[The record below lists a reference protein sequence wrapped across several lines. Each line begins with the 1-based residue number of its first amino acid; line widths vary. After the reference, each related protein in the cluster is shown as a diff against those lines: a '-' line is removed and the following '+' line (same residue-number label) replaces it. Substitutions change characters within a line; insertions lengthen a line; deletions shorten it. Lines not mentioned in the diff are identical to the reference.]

1 MRRCRPRLAAR
12 RRFVR
17 RSRDKASAQVSTD
30 RMKTVL
36 REKLGL
42 KRNAAPSGRISYDIP
57 HPLRTR
63 GATLVGTW
71 LSLVE
76 HSLGVRGV
84 GSSNLPVPTNSPAI
98 CFSAVGIQGP
108 KLPTHEAPQSF
119 APSAQESLRG
129 ESLRRRSARQ
139 ICPSRPILRYICFFT
154 VGIQGPKLPTH
165 EAPQSLAPS
174 AQESLRGE
182 SLRRRSARQ
191 ICPSRPIL

>member
-84 GSSNLPVPTNSPAI
+84 GSSNLPVPTNSPQI
-98 CFSAVGIQGP
+98 PRKERSRFR
-108 KLPTHEAPQSF
+108 LRAP
-119 APSAQESLRG
+119 ASLTPAKR
-129 ESLRRRSARQ
+129 LKFKSARPDQ
-139 ICPSRPILRYICFFT
+139 FSSQAIGKASNSALECHHVSVRIEAGAPVCAL
-154 VGIQGPKLPTH
+154 H
-165 EAPQSLAPS
+165 EHERQ
-174 AQESLRGE
+174 
-182 SLRRRSARQ
+182 RSFQLTCRHRA
-191 ICPSRPIL
+191 